1 MTLYQINEKLKEISL
16 RHPFVQEYAEGDIYE
31 YLNSGEHKYGLSF
44 LTVDKVEVNDD
55 FQTLQASLFYVDR
68 LTNDQSNRLQIQNT
82 GISTLSTILN
92 ELIEEV
98 PSISVEMETYTV
110 FTAQFAD
117 LCAGVYATISIRY
130 ENSDGLCEDVLEEKE
145 GLYQPGLKF
154 GFSYISGID
163 KPLYDYIQTQEDLE
177 RMFHNASIVGPLEL
191 SLPRAKNMSYCFYG
205 THRIDTIKFNNLS
218 QVTTLYRGFMDSGT
232 KEAAFPE
239 MPVLTNLSDC
249 FRRCILLERVDFPDA
264 LPEVTTMQGCF
275 NDCSALTS
283 LTIPDAPKLKDMTG
297 CFAGCSSLQYLSLPN
312 LSNVRSFYGVFMT
325 VGGTKLTDLYV
336 SQLPNIDLTNAYFFH
351 LTRLTH
357 DSLMNIINA
366 LPKNTYSTAKKIQL
380 GPTNL
385 AKLTDEDI
393 AIATK
398 KYWTLL

>member
-44 LTVDKVEVNDD
+44 LTVDRVEVNDD

-68 LTNDQSNRLQIQNT
+68 LTNDEANRLQIQNT
-82 GISTLSTILN
+82 GISTLQVILN

-98 PSISVEMETYTV
+98 PSISVEMETYIV

-130 ENSDGLCEDVLEEKE
+130 ENTDGLCEDVLGEKE

-154 GFSYISGID
+154 AWSNISGID
-163 KPLYDYIQTQEDLE
+163 KPLYDYIQTRVDLE
-177 RMFHNASIVGPLEL
+177 RMFYNTSIVGPLEL

-232 KEAAFPE
+232 KEASFPE
-239 MPVLTNLSDC
+239 MPALTNLSSC
-249 FRRCILLERVDFPDA
+249 FNRCYWLERVDFPDA
-264 LPEVTTMQGCF
+264 LPEVTTMNNCF
-275 NDCSALTS
+275 DSCSALTS
-283 LTIPDAPKLKDMTG
+283 LTIPDAPKLKDMTS
-297 CFAGCSSLQYLSLPN
+297 CFVACRSLQYLSLPN
-312 LSNVRSFYGVFMT
+312 LSNVVS
-325 VGGTKLTDLYV
+325 VGSWFLNTGAVLTDLYV
-336 SQLPNIDLTNAYFFH
+336 SQLPNIDLSNAYFFH
-351 LTRLTH
+351 LDRLTH

-366 LPKNTYSTAKKIQL
+366 LPKNTYSTAKKIRL
-380 GPTNL
+380 GTTNL
-385 AKLTDEDI
+385 AKLTDEEI

-398 KYWTLL
+398 KYWTLS